1 MKKILCSLLFCLVLI
16 FSSSAAATEFG
27 YYDANLDGC
36 VEIDDVFTYLHSILN
51 NKGDDV
57 PLLRVVRTLKA
68 SVASIAVN
76 ATVVAADTD
85 ACTVTFSIQDSGV
98 VTFPYAPLGITDIPD
113 AEALVGMPATLAI
126 EYPIGEDSEI
136 YAALM
141 GSHIG
146 AQSSAGSQPA
156 SIKVLNTKSESGSH
170 INDDFNAASVETSYR
185 ETVDLTKEY
194 HHRFRLAFY
203 PRVKKVKDDL
213 YVMAYHIYEL
223 GKHIYFTT
231 SEDSLTWNA
240 PEILYNN
247 DADYGKVPEYTDGPL
262 AGKTDDK
269 FVAVNPDICVLDNGE
284 LLLVFALRPSAGYR
298 DYPDLSGIMLM
309 RGTVNADNS
318 VTWTEPEQI
327 TVGQLWEPFIWQR
340 EDGQVEIYWSNPA
353 PYMNKYGYDVNV
365 RSAGVSMIV
374 SNDNGHTWTPSI
386 EAAKSNDYLFTR
398 VYNEHLGY
406 TTGEGADGNALSS
419 SPIPYFGGQM
429 PAVTRLYNGRSLL
442 GVEVRTLNNRYMF
455 SSAVSKEN
463 GDWDSLGLTEDGPD
477 NDSTRQ
483 LFVGAG
489 PYLATF
495 PSGEVY
501 LTMHS
506 DRGLLYEIGASDGS
520 AFTDKK
526 FAVLPKATGMWGAN
540 ELLGSHEVI
549 SAGQLKKAI
558 ITENADGTTTTSYEY
573 GIEIAHTYLNHRINA
588 QKTTIS
594 VDCNNSD
601 WENNTDAIFVGSESQ
616 AQLSVQVAHDD
627 NNVYFLLS
635 RIDSLLNAGDD
646 VSVCIAAGSNT
657 YYRIDISLTGSYT
670 IAYCHQN
677 GSETVVSK
685 GNAAYKLHG
694 MVNNSNSDDIGAL
707 FELAIAKSSVGLR
720 TASSFK
726 MLPSL
731 INVDDGAAITDTLC
745 VADDMACW
753 PVVVLD

>member
-1 MKKILCSLLFCLVLI
+1 MKKILCALLFCIVLI
-16 FSSSAAATEFG
+16 FSISAATTEFG

-36 VEIDDVFTYLHSILN
+36 VELDDALTYLKIFLN

-57 PLLRVVRTLKA
+57 PLLRVVQTLKA
-68 SVASIAVN
+68 SVASTAVN
-76 ATVVAADTD
+76 ATVVEADTE
-85 ACTVTFSIQDSGV
+85 ARTVTFSIPNADNI
-98 VTFPYAPLGITDIPD
+98 TLPYAPLGITDIPD
-113 AEALVGMPATLAI
+113 AEALVGMPATLAL
-126 EYPIGEDSEI
+126 ENPVGEESDI

-146 AQSSAGSQPA
+146 VQSSTGSQPA
-156 SIKVLNTKSESGSH
+156 SIKELNTKSESGSH
-170 INDDFNAASVETSYR
+170 VNDDFNAASVETSYR
-185 ETVDLTKEY
+185 ETVDLTKEH

-340 EDGQVEIYWSNPA
+340 EDGQVEIYWSNSA
-353 PYMNKYGYDVNV
+353 PYMNKYGYDVKV

-374 SNDNGHTWTPSI
+374 SNDNGHTWAPSI
-386 EAAKSNDYLFTR
+386 EAAKSNDYLFAR
-398 VYNEHLGY
+398 VYNEFLGY
-406 TTGEGADGNALSS
+406 TRGEGADGNALSLL
-419 SPIPYFGGQM
+419 PIPYFGGQM

-442 GVEVRTLNNRYMF
+442 GVEVRTLNDRYMF

-463 GDWDSLGLTEDGPD
+463 GDWDSLELTEDGPD

-506 DRGLLYEIGASDGS
+506 DRGLLYEIGAPDGS

-540 ELLGSHEVI
+540 ELVGSHEVI

-588 QKTTIS
+588 QKTTIN
-594 VDCNNSD
+594 VDSNNSD
-601 WENNTDAIFVGSESQ
+601 WKNNTDAIFVGSESQ

-635 RIDSLLNAGDD
+635 RIDNLLNAGDNA
-646 VSVCIAAGSNT
+646 SVCIAADSNA
-657 YYRIDISLTGSYT
+657 YYRIDITLTGDYT
-670 IAYCHQN
+670 VTFCN
-677 GSETVVSK
+677 GGNETVVST

-707 FELAIAKSSVGLR
+707 FELAIAKSDVGLEN
-720 TASSFK
+720 ASSFK

>member
-1 MKKILCSLLFCLVLI
+1 MKKILCSLLFCLILV
-16 FSSSAAATEFG
+16 FSISAANEEFG

-36 VEIDDVFTYLHSILN
+36 VEMDDVFTYLKSILN

-57 PLLRVVRTLKA
+57 PLLRVIRTLKA
-68 SVASIAVN
+68 YVASTAVN
-76 ATVVAADTD
+76 ATVVGVDTD
-85 ACTVTFSIQDSGV
+85 ACTVTFSITDAEN
-98 VTFPYAPLGITDIPD
+98 VTFPYAPLGITDVPD
-113 AEALVGMPATLAI
+113 VDAFIGMPATLAV
-126 EYPIGEDSEI
+126 EHPIDEDSDI
-136 YAALM
+136 YAALI
-141 GSHIG
+141 GAHIG
-146 AQSSAGSQPA
+146 GQSSTGSQPA

-170 INDDFNAASVETSYR
+170 VNDDFNAASVETSYR
-185 ETVDLTKEY
+185 ETVDLTKDY

-298 DYPDLSGIMLM
+298 DYPDLSGVMLM
-309 RGTVNADNS
+309 HGTVNADNS
-318 VTWTEPEQI
+318 VTWSEPEQI
-327 TVGQLWEPFIWQR
+327 TVGQIWEPFIWQR

-374 SNDNGHTWTPSI
+374 SNDNGRTWTPSI
-386 EAAKSNDYLFTR
+386 EAAKSNDYLFSR
-398 VYNEHLGY
+398 VYNEFLGY
-406 TTGEGADGNALSS
+406 TRGEGADGNALSS

-506 DRGLLYEIGASDGS
+506 DRGLLYEIGAPDGS

-526 FAVLPKATGMWGAN
+526 IAVLPKATGMWGAN
-540 ELLGSHEVI
+540 ELVGSHEVI

-588 QKTTIS
+588 QKTAIN
-594 VDCNNSD
+594 VDSNNSD

-635 RIDSLLNAGDD
+635 RIDSVLNAGDD
-646 VSVCIAAGSNT
+646 ASVCIAAGNT
-657 YYRIDISLTGSYT
+657 AYYRVDISLTGDYT
-670 IAYCHQN
+670 VTFCN
-677 GSETVVSK
+677 GGNETVVST

-694 MVNNSNSDDIGAL
+694 MVNNSTSDDIGVL
-707 FELAIAKSSVGLR
+707 FELAIAKADIGLGN
-720 TASSFK
+720 ASSFK

-731 INVDDGAAITDTLC
+731 VNVDDGDAITDTLC
-745 VADDMACW
+745 IADDIACW

>member
-1 MKKILCSLLFCLVLI
+1 MKKILCALLFCLLLV

-36 VEIDDVFTYLHSILN
+36 VEMDDVLTYLKGFLN
-51 NKGDDV
+51 NEEGNV
-57 PLLRVVRTLKA
+57 PLLRVVQTLKA
-68 SVASIAVN
+68 SVASTAVN
-76 ATVVAADTD
+76 ATVVAVDTEARTVAFSTSDTD
-85 ACTVTFSIQDSGV
+85 SI
-98 VTFPYAPLGITDIPD
+98 TFPYAPLGITDVPD
-113 AEALVGMPATLAI
+113 ADALIGMPATLSI
-126 EYPIGEDSEI
+126 ESPVGEGSNV
-136 YAALM
+136 YAALI

-146 AQSSAGSQPA
+146 VQASTGSQPA
-156 SIKVLNTKSESGSH
+156 SIKELNTKSESGSH
-170 INDDFNAASVETSYR
+170 VNDDFNAASVETSYR

-309 RGTVNADNS
+309 RGTVNDDNS

-386 EAAKSNDYLFTR
+386 EAAKTNDYLFSR
-398 VYNEHLGY
+398 VYNEFLGY
-406 TTGEGADGNALSS
+406 TRGEGADGNALSS
-419 SPIPYFGGQM
+419 LPIPYFGGQM

-442 GVEVRTLNNRYMF
+442 GVEVRTLNDRYMF

-506 DRGLLYEIGASDGS
+506 DRGLLYEIGAPDGS

-526 FAVLPKATGMWGAN
+526 FAVLPKATGMWGSN
-540 ELLGSHEVI
+540 ELVGSHEVI

-588 QKTTIS
+588 QKTAIN
-594 VDCNNSD
+594 VDSNNSD
-601 WENNTDAIFVGSESQ
+601 WKNNTDAIFVGSESQ

-635 RIDSLLNAGDD
+635 RIDSLLNAGDNA
-646 VSVCIAAGSNT
+646 SVCIAADSNT

-670 IAYCHQN
+670 ITYCHQN
-677 GSETVVSK
+677 GSETVLST

-731 INVDDGAAITDTLC
+731 INVDDGPAITDTLY

>member
-16 FSSSAAATEFG
+16 CSSSVAAAEFG

-36 VEIDDVFTYLHSILN
+36 VGIDDVLTYLKMLLN
-51 NKGDDV
+51 REDEKV
-57 PLLRVVRTLKA
+57 SLLRVIQTLKA
-68 SVASIAVN
+68 SAASTAVN
-76 ATVVAADTD
+76 ATVAEVDTETR
-85 ACTVTFSIQDSGV
+85 TVTFSIPDADS
-98 VTFPYAPLGITDIPD
+98 VTFPYAPLGITDVPD
-113 AEALVGMPATLAI
+113 ADALIGIPATLAI
-126 EYPIGEDSEI
+126 TYPIGEDTDI
-136 YAALM
+136 YAALI

-146 AQSSAGSQPA
+146 VQSSTGSQPA
-156 SIKVLNTKSESGSH
+156 SIKVLNTRSESGSH
-170 INDDFNAASVETSYR
+170 VNDDFNAASVETSYR

-194 HHRFRLAFY
+194 HQRFRLAFY

-247 DADYGKVPEYTDGPL
+247 DAAYGKVPEYTDGPL

-309 RGTVNADNS
+309 HGTVNDDNS
-318 VTWTEPEQI
+318 VTWTQPEQI
-327 TVGQLWEPFIWQR
+327 TVGQVWEPFIWQR
-340 EDGQVEIYWSNPA
+340 EDGQVEVYWSNPA
-353 PYMNKYGYDVNV
+353 PYMNKYGYDVKV

-374 SNDNGHTWTPSI
+374 SNDNGHTWSPSI
-386 EAAKSNDYLFTR
+386 EEAKANDYLFTR

-406 TTGEGADGNALSS
+406 TRGQGADGNVLSS
-419 SPIPYFGGQM
+419 TPIPYFGGQM

-442 GVEVRTLNNRYMF
+442 GVEVRTLNDRYMF

-463 GDWDSLGLTEDGPD
+463 GDWDSLELAEDGP
-477 NDSTRQ
+477 NNASTRQ

-506 DRGLLYEIGASDGS
+506 DRGLLYEIGAPDGS

-526 FAVLPKATGMWGAN
+526 YSVLPKSTGMWGAN
-540 ELLGSHEVI
+540 ELVGSHEVI
-549 SAGQLKKAI
+549 SAGQLK
-558 ITENADGTTTTSYEY
+558 TEIVTEGADGQTTTSYEY
-573 GIEIAHTYLNHRINA
+573 GIEIAHSYLNHRINA
-588 QKTTIS
+588 QKTVIN

-635 RIDSLLNAGDD
+635 RIDSLLNAGDNA
-646 VSVCIAAGSNT
+646 SVCIAADNNT
-657 YYRIDISLTGSYT
+657 YYRIDVSLTGSYT
-670 IAYCHQN
+670 ITYCQQN
-677 GSETVVSK
+677 GSENVVST

-707 FELAIAKSSVGLR
+707 FELALAKSDVGLEN
-720 TASSFK
+720 ASSFK

-731 INVDDGAAITDTLC
+731 VNVDDGAAITDTLC

>member
-1 MKKILCSLLFCLVLI
+1 MKKILCALLFCLILI
-16 FSSSAAATEFG
+16 FSSSAATAEFG
-27 YYDANLDGC
+27 YYDVNLDGC
-36 VEIDDVFTYLHSILN
+36 VEIDDALTFLRTMLN
-51 NKGDDV
+51 NKEENV
-57 PLLRVVRTLKA
+57 PLLRVVRTLNA
-68 SVASIAVN
+68 SVASTAVN
-76 ATVVAADTD
+76 ATVVAADTE
-85 ACTVTFSIQDSGV
+85 ACTVTFSIPDADS
-98 VTFPYAPLGITDIPD
+98 VTFPYAPLGITDVPD
-113 AEALVGMPATLAI
+113 AEALIGMPATLAI
-126 EYPIGEDSEI
+126 EYPIGEDSDI
-136 YAALM
+136 YAALI

-146 AQSSAGSQPA
+146 VQSSTGSQPA
-156 SIKVLNTKSESGSH
+156 SIKALNTKSESGSH
-170 INDDFNAASVETSYR
+170 VNDDFNAASVETSFR

-231 SEDSLTWNA
+231 SEDSLTWND

-247 DADYGKVPEYTDGPL
+247 DESYGKVPQYTDGPL

-284 LLLVFALRPSAGYR
+284 LILVFALRPSAGYR

-309 RGTVNADNS
+309 RGTVNDDNS
-318 VTWTEPEQI
+318 ITWTEPEKI
-327 TVGQLWEPFIWQR
+327 TVGQVWEPFIWQR
-340 EDGQVEIYWSNPA
+340 EDGQVEIYWSNSA

-374 SNDNGHTWTPSI
+374 SNDNGHTWSPSI
-386 EAAKSNDYLFTR
+386 EEAKSNDYLFTR

-406 TTGEGADGNALSS
+406 TRGEGADGNALSLL
-419 SPIPYFGGQM
+419 PIPYFGGQM

-442 GVEVRTLNNRYMF
+442 GVEVRRLNGSYTF

-477 NDSTRQ
+477 NSSTRQ
-483 LFVGAG
+483 LFDSAG

-501 LTMHS
+501 LTYHS
-506 DRGLLYEIGASDGS
+506 NLGLLYRIGAPDGS
-520 AFTDKK
+520 AFSTNRY
-526 FAVLPKATGMWGAN
+526 AVLPKATGMWGSN
-540 ELLGSHEVI
+540 ELVGTHEII
-549 SAGQLKKAI
+549 SAGQLKTEI
-558 ITENADGTTTTSYEY
+558 ITEGTDGQTTTSYEY
-573 GIEIAHTYLNHRINA
+573 GIEIAHSYLNHRINA
-588 QKTTIS
+588 QKTAIN

-635 RIDSLLNAGDD
+635 RIDNLLNAGDNA
-646 VSVCIAAGSNT
+646 SVCLATDNNT

-670 IAYCHQN
+670 ITYCQQN
-677 GSETVVSK
+677 GSETVISN

-694 MVNNSNSDDIGAL
+694 MVNNSTSDDIGVL
-707 FELAIAKSSVGLR
+707 FELAIAKADVGLVN
-720 TASSFK
+720 ASSFK
-726 MLPSL
+726 ILPSL
-731 INVDDGAAITDTLC
+731 TNVDDSAAITDTLC
-745 VADDMACW
+745 VADYMACW